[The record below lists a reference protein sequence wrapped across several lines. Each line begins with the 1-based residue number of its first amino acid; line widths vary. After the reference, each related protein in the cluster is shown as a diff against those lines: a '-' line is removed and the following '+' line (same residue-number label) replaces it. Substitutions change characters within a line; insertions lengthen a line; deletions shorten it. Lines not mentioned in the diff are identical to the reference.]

1 MEGGVLSA
9 ADRKRLI
16 SVLNLLSSPVT
27 GECAAA
33 AAAAMRIVSGAGLSW
48 TEIIGA
54 AEPEPCRESH
64 SDDDWRGL
72 AMALLQQHAAVFNN
86 AERAFLRDVV
96 DFPRLSPKQH
106 TWLQRL
112 AERARR
118 GARAA

>member
-1 MEGGVLSA
+1 MLSA

-27 GECAAA
+27 GERA

-72 AMALLQQHAAVFNN
+72 AMALLQQHAAVFND